1 MGRNARRPGE
11 IDGRAGVAKVYRILG
26 YLIAAEVAVQAA
38 AIAFASFGFSN
49 WIDNGG
55 VADLAT
61 FESDDTSFTGFVG
74 YSFHGVNGAL
84 YVPILSLAFLGFSFF
99 ARSVPG
105 GVTWAAIVIG
115 LVAFRVFLGFAS
127 HSYVGLGALHG
138 INAFALFVCA
148 LHAARRVTVRVQVPD
163 QQSQAADSGRTR

>member
-74 YSFHGVNGAL
+74 YSFTVSTAPCT
-84 YVPILSLAFLGFSFF
+84 YQFCRWRFSVSLSLPDPF
-99 ARSVPG
+99 P
-105 GVTWAAIVIG
+105 AASRG
-115 LVAFRVFLGFAS
+115 QPS
-127 HSYVGLGALHG
+127 
-138 INAFALFVCA
+138 
-148 LHAARRVTVRVQVPD
+148 
-163 QQSQAADSGRTR
+163 